1 MPDLIPTVA
10 SPLLAPV
17 AYEGQTYFTSQYFHQ
32 HYRSNSPYGGK
43 YHRHHDFVRL
53 LRRIEAYELYVG
65 QGDILEV
72 SWSRIKLEG
81 KHNLLSWQPLF
92 QAAGWNPLTLL
103 NATAQLAL
111 SNFLDDEASKQM
123 AVTANTV
130 AARRQTSHD
139 LLAQYPEMQAIVQ
152 QANSVIALAIKTAE
166 VRAIAE
172 SAQREA
178 TEAKATAARA
188 LESQLFFTVAEYICF
203 NKLERQV
210 PKSAYKAC
218 SDHLR
223 LYCLDNG
230 IPFRRILV
238 GGKQWDDEYGFHISV
253 YADAFPGWLTRRYAQ
268 VQLVPKERLH
278 E

>member
-1 MPDLIPTVA
+1 MPDLIPTSA
-10 SPLLAPV
+10 APLLAPV
-17 AYEGQTYFTSQYFHQ
+17 VYEGQTYFTSQYFHQ
-32 HYRSNSPYGGK
+32 QYRSNNQHHGK
-43 YHRHHDFVRL
+43 HRRYDSFMRL
-53 LRRIEAYELYVG
+53 LHSIEAYALYLDK
-65 QGDILEV
+65 GDIIEV
-72 SWSRIKLEG
+72 QWNRDKPHLCGEF
-81 KHNLLSWQPLF
+81 QPLF
-92 QAAGWNPLTLL
+92 QATGYHPITLL
-103 NATAQLAL
+103 NATAQLAM
-111 SNFLDDEASKQM
+111 SHHLDDELSKQM
-123 AVTANTV
+123 SVTANTV
-130 AARRQTSHD
+130 AARRQTSQD
-139 LLAQYPEMQAIVQ
+139 ILAQYPEMQAIVQ

-253 YADAFPGWLTRRYAQ
+253 YAEAFPGWLMRRYAQ
-268 VQLVPKERLH
+268 VHLVPKEQRH
-278 E
+278 EC